1 MSKISTLSTLSK
13 LVGGLLAS
21 TFLATPAI
29 SQELTG
35 TLKKIKDSGTITVG
49 HRETSVPFSYL
60 DEKQQPI
67 GYSAS
72 LLMSRV
78 MAAGQLPLMRPK
90 PPPGNGGL
98 QANQLPSAPLIF
110 SASPTAR

>member
-1 MSKISTLSTLSK
+1 MSKISTLSK

-49 HRETSVPFSYL
+49 HRETSVP
-60 DEKQQPI
+60 
-67 GYSAS
+67 
-72 LLMSRV
+72 LLAPGHVARSCSI
-78 MAAGQLPLMRPK
+78 
-90 PPPGNGGL
+90 PGN
-98 QANQLPSAPLIF
+98 ADNAPKTPELHIRTRNNGTHGDEAF
-110 SASPTAR
+110 TQST